1 MRRRTILLGV
11 GSLAA
16 GGAAVMGT
24 GSVSTVRAQRNVTGR
39 IAGDGQAYVEFRGN
53 GANGFAVENLGGEMR
68 LDFDGRPDGGNGL
81 NPDAVSTFDD
91 AFRLNNTGR
100 ETLAVHIED
109 TNDRVEFYFG
119 ESISDGSA
127 SNDRTTTAPLA
138 PGGSPLRVGVRV
150 DLRNTTAQ
158 SVFDG
163 DDDFVIVAE
172 DATTNA

>member
-1 MRRRTILLGV
+1 MQRRTWLIGI

-16 GGAAVMGT
+16 GGAVVTGT
-24 GSVSTVRAQRNVTGR
+24 GSVSTVRARRNVTGR

-68 LDFDGRPDGGNGL
+68 LEFDNRPDGGNGL

-109 TNDRVEFYFG
+109 DKDRVEFYFG
-119 ESISDGSA
+119 ESISDGST
-127 SNDRTTTAPLA
+127 NDDQTTTATLI

-158 SVFDG
+158 SVFGG
-163 DDDFVIVAE
+163 DDDFVVVAE
-172 DATTNA
+172 DAE